1 MQDQDKM
8 QDKETIDHEIA
19 AARGDLEHELGELK
33 DIVRDKLDVKKRVR
47 EGVQHGKQELRDLA
61 RRARSGA
68 REHPGTVVGLLAGL
82 ALLVGAVVFA
92 RRRLRMDGVPGRGAQ
107 ALSPEALLLQRC
119 AELVLRQ

>member
-1 MQDQDKM
+1 MRDQ
-8 QDKETIDHEIA
+8 ETIDHEIA

-61 RRARSGA
+61 RRARSGV
-68 REHPGTVVGLLAGL
+68 REHPGTAVGLLAGL

-92 RRRLRMDGVPGRGAQ
+92 SRRRRMNDPSDMFGRGSG
-107 ALSPEALLLQRC
+107 ALPPETLI
-119 AELVLRQ
+119 LRYSL